1 MLSSSCL
8 VVVGALINA
17 AMLTRMNARKRMNR
31 EKLLAPYSDD
41 KDGRE
46 RAWMELGD
54 EHPDFVY
61 TL

>member
-1 MLSSSCL
+1 MI
-8 VVVGALINA
+8 VAGALVNA
-17 AMLTRMNARKRMNR
+17 AFLTRMNTKKRLNR
-31 EKLLAPYSDD
+31 DKLLAPYIDD
-41 KDGRE
+41 KDGGV